1 MCAQPPKKYQM
12 LDSLEFREIF
22 FVRKVGSEVVIAD
35 ADSGNFRMSLS
46 LEQLLLL
53 SEELRDLAQSGVD
66 R

>member
-1 MCAQPPKKYQM
+1 M